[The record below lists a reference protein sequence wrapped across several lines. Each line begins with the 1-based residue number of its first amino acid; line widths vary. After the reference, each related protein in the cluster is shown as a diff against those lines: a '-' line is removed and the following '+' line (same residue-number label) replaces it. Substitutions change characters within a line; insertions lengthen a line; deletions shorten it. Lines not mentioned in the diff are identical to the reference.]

1 MQSLLNT
8 EETVRKLVSKWGY
21 PESGARKVAIM
32 LGQLQPVLA
41 MQVAQWWESGEPVL
55 IQVEGCNFESL
66 KTEHGMND
74 IAAILTLDWLL
85 RDPNVALA
93 KLARGHD
100 QVR

>member
-8 EETVRKLVSKWGY
+8 EETVRKLVSQWGY

-32 LGQLQPVLA
+32 LSQLRPALA
-41 MQVAQWWESGEPVL
+41 MQVAQWWESGKPV
-55 IQVEGCNFESL
+55 QFEVEGCDVESL
-66 KTEHGMND
+66 KAEHGMNE

-85 RDPNVALA
+85 RDPAPALA
-93 KLARGHD
+93 QLGRGHD